1 MHNELRTLFLSNQE
15 MRRQLLKDDASLKEL
30 RVLRIRVKELESQAT
45 RGKRLTD
52 LEKSIDSK

>member
-15 MRRQLLKDDASLKEL
+15 MRRQLLRDDAGLKEL

-45 RGKRLTD
+45 RGKRVTD

>member
-1 MHNELRTLFLSNQE
+1 MQAEIRMLFLTNQE
-15 MRRQLLKDDASLKEL
+15 MRRQLLKDDAGLKEL

-52 LEKSIDSK
+52 LEKSVDSK